1 MPIGV
6 VHSLLE
12 QWQAAS
18 QKVFLPVIWIK
29 LISSGSGAARS
40 GVKAVATV
48 VTIAVKHIA
57 VLMTEDIRAYLCFFL
72 SLPTLLAKD
81 FALTN
86 TSHNHIVTA
95 SAPFRFS

>member
-1 MPIGV
+1 
-6 VHSLLE
+6 
-12 QWQAAS
+12 
-18 QKVFLPVIWIK
+18 
-29 LISSGSGAARS
+29 
-40 GVKAVATV
+40 
-48 VTIAVKHIA
+48 
-57 VLMTEDIRAYLCFFL
+57 LMTEDIRAYLCFFL